1 MYVTPYLFFNGNC
14 AEALRYYEKALG
26 ARVLHST
33 TYGDTPAKDHVP
45 PALHDKVIHA
55 TLMVGNTAVMA
66 SDDCTPDGA
75 AVTPGGYSLTVSVDT
90 PETAKKVFDALADGG
105 TVTMAL
111 DKTFFAA
118 AFGSVHDRYGVR
130 WMVICEKVL
139 G

>member
-1 MYVTPYLFFNGNC
+1 MYVTPYLFFAGNC
-14 AEALRYYEKALG
+14 AEALRYYEKVLG
-26 ARVLHST
+26 ARVLYST

-45 PALHDKVIHA
+45 AALHDKVIHA

-66 SDDCTPDGA
+66 SDDCTPDCSAGS
-75 AVTPGGYSLTVSVDT
+75 PGGYSLTVSVDT
-90 PETAKKVFDALADGG
+90 PDAAKTVFDALADGG

-111 DKTFFAA
+111 GKTFFAE
-118 AFGSVHDRYGVR
+118 AFGSVNDRYGVR